1 MGHFVCGILALNKL
15 FRKVLPPTTSPN
27 ESTGEPEKF
36 RIVVCG
42 CRFSSLAICKSK
54 FVENERDQIRSAM
67 ESIVWS
73 PVWSSLSKY
82 KQINRRLIIIPLNFV
97 SLNQRDALSTSSCL
111 AFCLQLIAAGNA
123 RHVCPA
129 RLGSA
134 RLNCCAAIPS
144 NSLSCS
150 LSWSLT
156 GFLNGSL
163 SWISRVILWVTLW
176 VTLWVIS
183 RPF

>member
-1 MGHFVCGILALNKL
+1 MC
-15 FRKVLPPTTSPN
+15 
-27 ESTGEPEKF
+27 
-36 RIVVCG
+36 

-67 ESIVWS
+67 DSSVWS

-144 NSLSCS
+144 NSKLLFELIADWLSEWLSELDLSSYSSSYS
-150 LSWSLT
+150 LSY
-156 GFLNGSL
+156 SL
-163 SWISRVILWVTLW
+163 SY
-176 VTLWVIS
+176 
-183 RPF
+183 